1 MPFIEATAAN
11 NTNTSLIM
19 LWFDEFFFVFRKLLK
34 NQKSMECGKYYKVAL
49 VASILCVHFSSILIQ
64 EWLKNGLLPQ
74 RSSNVVGSTEL
85 TVHSHAA
92 YECIL

>member
-49 VASILCVHFSSILIQ
+49 VASIFVRPLLFDFDSRMTE
-64 EWLKNGLLPQ
+64 EW
-74 RSSNVVGSTEL
+74 
-85 TVHSHAA
+85 TVTPK
-92 YECIL
+92 I